1 VPKLTVKV
9 RPDVGATV
17 RVAGLVVDRETV
29 DVPKKPGYVGVAV
42 SAPGYIPV
50 HKLVELVGEETAVE
64 IVLVPLPSK
73 RFHVKPYILL
83 AMVVLALVK
92 MFLACR

>member
-1 VPKLTVKV
+1 VPRLTVKV

-29 DVPKKPGYVGVAV
+29 EVPRHPGFVGVAV
-42 SAPGYIPV
+42 SAPGFIPV
-50 HKLVELVGEETAVE
+50 HKLVELKGDETTVE
-64 IVLVPLPSK
+64 ITLVALPSK
-73 RFHVKPYILL
+73 RFHVKPYIMI